1 MLFAAAVH
9 DFEHTGRGIKLVHPK
24 SLAPSSTYRW
34 LERPYS
40 VLSLKG
46 TTNNFHVQTKSRLAM
61 IYNDRSV
68 LENHHLS
75 VAFRLLQ
82 NPDIDILDGLSSDEF
97 KVPLVLWPIQYS
109 PYIGGIF
116 IHYFI
121 GISDIGNWYGA
132 SNRHVIA
139 FSTNQGKHQSNN
151 MHFVARIVDHRIT
164 FPNHIF
170 LLMLDRKW
178 KSRVQHQ
185 IHLIEDLRWDS
196 LFMQLISHIRQKF
209 GICIRDGLMTLLNN
223 SLDRFAI

>member
-24 SLAPSSTYRW
+24 SLAPSSTFRW
-34 LERPYS
+34 FQRAFAVS
-40 VLSLKG
+40 LSLKG

-97 KVPLVLWPIQYS
+97 KVPLVLWPILYRL
-109 PYIGGIF
+109 YIDGIF
-116 IHYFI
+116 IHGFI
-121 GISDIGNWYGA
+121 GISNIGNWYGA

-151 MHFVARIVDHRIT
+151 MHFVARIVGQRIT
-164 FPNHIF
+164 LDAWQEMKKSCSAPDT
-170 LLMLDRKW
+170 LDRG
-178 KSRVQHQ
+178 STMGFIVHAA
-185 IHLIEDLRWDS
+185 D
-196 LFMQLISHIRQKF
+196 ISHPTKVWDLHSRWT
-209 GICIRDGLMTLLNN
+209 DGLVEEFFRQVCNKK
-223 SLDRFAI
+223 F